1 MRSIFR
7 LTRRSLGSGR
17 VMIGLRAMPPGLF
30 YEGAPG
36 LIIAWT
42 GAVKHVLILF
52 HLLLSASLFMIPAS
66 PIAVIDG
73 VPIFLP
79 QALAAALA
87 LLAALAFLTL
97 IALWRAG
104 AARRRERE
112 AAEERQEAIEE
123 RFAELAKSSAELNGR
138 VAGMA
143 EWLGSRQADLARV
156 VADRLD
162 SVGARLGAG
171 LESQAQTTGES
182 LGRLNERLA
191 VIDAAQSRLTEMTR
205 EVVSLKDILANKQ
218 ARGAFGQGR
227 MEAIVRDGLPAG
239 AYDFQFTLSNRAR
252 PDCVIRLP
260 GDARLL
266 SVDAKFPLEGFSAL
280 RAARD
285 EEARKAAQARV
296 RADVMKHVKDIAERY
311 LLPGETQDIALMFVP
326 SEAIY
331 SDLVEHFDDVVQ
343 KAHRARVV
351 IVSPT
356 LMMMAINVA
365 QAILRDA
372 RMRDEAHEIQA
383 EVGKLLNDVRL
394 IVERA
399 AKLETHF
406 RQAQEDLSGIG
417 AASARIAR
425 RAERIES
432 MDFSS
437 EGQTGD
443 LLRLARGAE

>member
-1 MRSIFR
+1 
-7 LTRRSLGSGR
+7 
-17 VMIGLRAMPPGLF
+17 
-30 YEGAPG
+30 
-36 LIIAWT
+36 
-42 GAVKHVLILF
+42 
-52 HLLLSASLFMIPAS
+52 MIPVS

-79 QALAAALA
+79 EALGAALAALA
-87 LLAALAFLTL
+87 LLLTVTL
-97 IALWRAG
+97 IALMRGG
-104 AARRRERE
+104 AARRREAD
-112 AAEERQEAIEE
+112 AAGERQEAIEA
-123 RFAELAKSSAELNGR
+123 RFAALAQSSAELGGR

-143 EWLGSRQADLARV
+143 EWLGSRQTDLARV
-156 VADRLD
+156 VSDRLD

-171 LESQAQTTGES
+171 LETQAQTTGEN

-191 VIDAAQSRLTEMTR
+191 VIDAAQARLTEMTR

-218 ARGAFGQGR
+218 ARGAFGQAR

-239 AYDFQFTLSNRAR
+239 AYDFQVTLSNRAR

-260 GDARLL
+260 GDQRLL
-266 SVDAKFPLEGFSAL
+266 AVDAKFPLEGFSAL
-280 RAARD
+280 RGAEGD
-285 EEARKAAQARV
+285 EARKAAQTRV
-296 RADVMKHVKDIAERY
+296 RADVGKHVKDIAERY

-372 RMRDEAHEIQA
+372 RMQDEAQAIQA
-383 EVGKLLNDVRL
+383 EVGKLVNDVRML
-394 IVERA
+394 VERA
-399 AKLETHF
+399 GKLETHF
-406 RQAQEDLSGIG
+406 RQAQEDLAGVG

-425 RAERIES
+425 RGERIES
-432 MDFSS
+432 MDFSR
-437 EGQTGD
+437 EGEPAPAD

>member
-1 MRSIFR
+1 
-7 LTRRSLGSGR
+7 
-17 VMIGLRAMPPGLF
+17 MI
-30 YEGAPG
+30 
-36 LIIAWT
+36 
-42 GAVKHVLILF
+42 
-52 HLLLSASLFMIPAS
+52 SAS

-73 VPIFLP
+73 VPIFLHE
-79 QALAAALA
+79 ALGAALA
-87 LLAALAFLTL
+87 LLAALTFLTL

-112 AAEERQEAIEE
+112 ATEERQEAIEG
-123 RFAELAKSSAELNGR
+123 RFAELAKSSAELNGKI
-138 VAGMA
+138 AGMA
-143 EWLGSRQADLARV
+143 ELLGSRQADLARV

-266 SVDAKFPLEGFSAL
+266 AVDAKFPLEGFSAL
-280 RAARD
+280 RTARD
-285 EEARKAAQARV
+285 DEARKAAQARA
-296 RADVMKHVKDIAERY
+296 RADIGKHVKDIAERY
-311 LLPGETQDIALMFVP
+311 LLPGETQDMALMFVP

-331 SDLVEHFDDVVQ
+331 SDLVEHFDDAVQ

-365 QAILRDA
+365 QAVLRDA
-372 RMRDEAHEIQA
+372 RMRDEAHAIQA

-406 RQAQEDLSGIG
+406 AQAQDDLNGIG
-417 AASARIAR
+417 AASLRIAR
-425 RAERIES
+425 RGERIAA
-432 MDFSS
+432 MDFSRDRDAPVAAAP
-437 EGQTGD
+437 D
-443 LLRLARGAE
+443 LLSFARRAK

>member
-1 MRSIFR
+1 M
-7 LTRRSLGSGR
+7 TP
-17 VMIGLRAMPPGLF
+17 VP
-30 YEGAPG
+30 
-36 LIIAWT
+36 
-42 GAVKHVLILF
+42 
-52 HLLLSASLFMIPAS
+52 

-79 QALAAALA
+79 QALGAALAALA
-87 LLAALAFLTL
+87 LLLAVTL
-97 IALWRAG
+97 IALMRGG
-104 AARRRERE
+104 AARRREAD
-112 AAEERQEAIEE
+112 AARERQEAIEA
-123 RFAELAKSSAELNGR
+123 RFAALAQSSAELGGR

-143 EWLGSRQADLARV
+143 EWLGARQTDLARV
-156 VADRLD
+156 VSDRLD

-171 LESQAQTTGES
+171 LETQAQTTGEN

-191 VIDAAQSRLTEMTR
+191 VIDAAQARLTEMTR
-205 EVVSLKDILANKQ
+205 EVVSLRDILANKQ
-218 ARGAFGQGR
+218 ARGAFGQAR

-239 AYDFQFTLSNRAR
+239 AYDFQVTLSNRAR

-266 SVDAKFPLEGFSAL
+266 AVDAKFPLEGFSAL
-280 RAARD
+280 RGAEGD
-285 EEARKAAQARV
+285 EARKAALTRV
-296 RADVMKHVKDIAERY
+296 RADVGKHVKDIAERY

-372 RMRDEAHEIQA
+372 RMQDEAQAIQA
-383 EVGKLLNDVRL
+383 EVGKLVNDVRML
-394 IVERA
+394 VERA
-399 AKLETHF
+399 GKLETHF
-406 RQAQEDLSGIG
+406 RQAQEDLAGVG

-425 RAERIES
+425 RGERIES
-432 MDFSS
+432 MDFSR
-437 EGQTGD
+437 EGEPVPPD

>member
-1 MRSIFR
+1 
-7 LTRRSLGSGR
+7 L
-17 VMIGLRAMPPGLF
+17 P
-30 YEGAPG
+30 
-36 LIIAWT
+36 
-42 GAVKHVLILF
+42 
-52 HLLLSASLFMIPAS
+52 LSSV

-73 VPIFLP
+73 VPIFLT
-79 QALAAALA
+79 QALGGALVALA
-87 LLAALAFLTL
+87 LLLLVTLLALT
-97 IALWRAG
+97 RGG
-104 AARRRERE
+104 AARRREAE
-112 AAEERQEAIEE
+112 AASERQAAIEA
-123 RFAELAKSSAELNGR
+123 RFAGLVQSSAELNGR

-143 EWLGSRQADLARV
+143 EWLGSRQTDLARV

-171 LESQAQTTGES
+171 LESQAQTTGEN

-191 VIDAAQSRLTEMTR
+191 VIDAAQARLTEMTR
-205 EVVSLKDILANKQ
+205 EVVSLKDILSNKQ

-239 AYDFQFTLSNRAR
+239 AYDFQFTLTNRAR

-266 SVDAKFPLEGFSAL
+266 AVDAKFPLEGFSAL

-285 EEARKAAQARV
+285 DEARKAAQARV
-296 RADVMKHVKDIAERY
+296 RADIGKHVRDIAERY

-331 SDLVEHFDDVVQ
+331 SDLVEHFDELVQ

-365 QAILRDA
+365 QSILRDA
-372 RMRDEAHEIQA
+372 RMQDEAQAIQA
-383 EVGKLLNDVRL
+383 EVGKLVNDVRL
-394 IVERA
+394 LVERA

-406 RQAQEDLSGIG
+406 RQAQEDVAGIG

-425 RAERIES
+425 RGERIDA
-432 MDFSS
+432 MDFAR
-437 EGQTGD
+437 EGEAQPPPD